1 MKYFTL
7 YQFSIGSQVVSAILL
22 QMINPLIHKTILMKG
37 YIISLTASQ
46 AAVHVLN
53 NNGIV
58 LYFFSKFVRI
68 EVENLGTTAK
78 KNKKKK
84 TQDTL

>member
-1 MKYFTL
+1 
-7 YQFSIGSQVVSAILL
+7 
-22 QMINPLIHKTILMKG
+22 MKG

-78 KNKKKK
+78 KKEKKK